1 MGGLTFEKLLVI
13 AVIAMFIFGPDRL
26 PGLAEGAAKL
36 VKRARHWVDDTKQ
49 RVSDEM
55 GTDFTEEDWRKLD
68 PRQYDPRRIVRDAW
82 NDAGPTASSGATAG
96 AATAVAVGTAS
107 TASAA
112 TADSAPSWASSLGAS
127 ASAEHLVPGMAPFD
141 NEAT

>member
-26 PGLAEGAAKL
+26 PGLAQSAANL

-55 GTDFTEEDWRKLD
+55 GTDFTDEDWRKLD

-82 NDAGPTASSGATAG
+82 NEAGSVASASSGAAAG
-96 AATAVAVGTAS
+96 AATAMAAGTA
-107 TASAA
+107 TAVAS
-112 TADSAPSWASSLGAS
+112 DSAPSWAASLGAS
-127 ASAEHLVPGMAPFD
+127 SAAEQLVPGMAPFD
-141 NEAT
+141 DEAT

>member
-26 PGLAEGAAKL
+26 PGLAQSAANL

-55 GTDFTEEDWRKLD
+55 GTDFTDEDWRKLD

-82 NDAGPTASSGATAG
+82 NEAGSAASASSGAAAAG
-96 AATAVAVGTAS
+96 AATAMAAGTA
-107 TASAA
+107 TAVAS
-112 TADSAPSWASSLGAS
+112 DSAPSWAASLGAS
-127 ASAEHLVPGMAPFD
+127 SAAEQLVPGMAPFD
-141 NEAT
+141 DEAT